1 MKLNKSYLKI
11 SLGLLIIVFLV
22 TGCSL
27 QGSLS
32 LTVTPNPI
40 EFTFEKQSVDTT
52 FKITTQGFGK
62 ITIDQLIILVLDGE
76 EQIFKEEIEVNETID
91 FSVPGVSHE
100 ENYTLSISDLYDQEI
115 TEEFYNDNLEDT
127 NLTFKITMTG
137 STTTTTQVPIEFN

>member
-1 MKLNKSYLKI
+1 MRLNKNYLKI

-40 EFTFEKQSVDTT
+40 EFTYEKQSVDTT

-62 ITIDQLIILVLDGE
+62 ITIDKLIILVLDGE
-76 EQIFKEEIEVNETID
+76 EQIFKEEIEVNETVD

-100 ENYTLSISDLYDQEI
+100 ENYTLSISDLYNQEI
-115 TEEFYNDNLEDT
+115 TEEFYNDNLKDT

-137 STTTTTQVPIEFN
+137 STTSTTQVPIEFN